1 MSGGPRVGCF
11 TFFGLT
17 VASASGYTGY
27 VGSRERII
35 PMDEVADVVL
45 LMALCVLQILAAV
58 AAGACALALRDQV
71 RAGLL
76 VPLWAVAGV
85 CVVSVGGAMAQVA
98 TL

>member
-1 MSGGPRVGCF
+1 M
-11 TFFGLT
+11 
-17 VASASGYTGY
+17 
-27 VGSRERII
+27 I
-35 PMDEVADVVL
+35 ADVVL
-45 LMALCVLQILAAV
+45 LMVLCILQILAAV

-85 CVVSVGGAMAQVA
+85 CAVSVGGAMAQVV

>member
-1 MSGGPRVGCF
+1 M
-11 TFFGLT
+11 
-17 VASASGYTGY
+17 
-27 VGSRERII
+27 I
-35 PMDEVADVVL
+35 ADVML
-45 LMALCVLQILAAV
+45 LMALCVLQVVAAV

-85 CVVSVGGAMAQVA
+85 CVVSVGGAMAQVV

>member
-1 MSGGPRVGCF
+1 MI
-11 TFFGLT
+11 TDL
-17 VASASGYTGY
+17 
-27 VGSRERII
+27 
-35 PMDEVADVVL
+35 VL
-45 LMALCVLQILAAV
+45 LMALCVLQVLAAI

-85 CVVSVGGAMAQVA
+85 CVVSVGGAMAQVV

>member
-1 MSGGPRVGCF
+1 
-11 TFFGLT
+11 
-17 VASASGYTGY
+17 
-27 VGSRERII
+27 
-35 PMDEVADVVL
+35 
-45 LMALCVLQILAAV
+45 MALCVLQILAAV

-98 TL
+98 ML

>member
-1 MSGGPRVGCF
+1 MIVD
-11 TFFGLT
+11 
-17 VASASGYTGY
+17 
-27 VGSRERII
+27 I
-35 PMDEVADVVL
+35 VL
-45 LMALCVLQILAAV
+45 LMALCVLQVLAAA

-85 CVVSVGGAMAQVA
+85 CVVSVGGALAQVA

>member
-1 MSGGPRVGCF
+1 M
-11 TFFGLT
+11 
-17 VASASGYTGY
+17 
-27 VGSRERII
+27 I
-35 PMDEVADVVL
+35 ADVVL
-45 LMALCVLQILAAV
+45 LMVLCILQILAAV

-85 CVVSVGGAMAQVA
+85 CVVSVGGAMAQVV

>member
-1 MSGGPRVGCF
+1 M
-11 TFFGLT
+11 
-17 VASASGYTGY
+17 
-27 VGSRERII
+27 I
-35 PMDEVADVVL
+35 ADVVL
-45 LMALCVLQILAAV
+45 LMALCALQIVAAI

-85 CVVSVGGAMAQVA
+85 CVVSVGGAMAQVV

>member
-1 MSGGPRVGCF
+1 MIV
-11 TFFGLT
+11 
-17 VASASGYTGY
+17 
-27 VGSRERII
+27 
-35 PMDEVADVVL
+35 DVVL
-45 LMALCVLQILAAV
+45 LMVLCILQILAAV

-85 CVVSVGGAMAQVA
+85 CVVSVGGAMAQVV